1 MGTRKPEDTRTIAV
15 AAHGG
20 AGKTSLVE
28 AMLFDT
34 GAIGRL
40 GKIEE
45 GNTVSD
51 FDLEEQKRQISINT
65 SVITFDYRGKN
76 LFLLDTP
83 GYADFVGEL
92 RSGMR
97 VADSVV
103 ILVSGVDGVEVQTE
117 KAFDFAS
124 DFSIPVVFF
133 INKLDRDNADY
144 DKTLKEIQQVL
155 TDKALPLYLPI
166 GQESNFKGVVNV
178 LSGKAYIYKGSGS
191 KEFEEGTPPADL
203 EEKLAAAKEALVE
216 KIVEVDDD
224 LMMRYLDGEELKEEE
239 LTAALKKAVFQ
250 RVVMPVLP
258 GSAVANVGVFKLLD
272 VISDI
277 LPSPVDMF
285 PRKAIDPEGKEIE
298 VKPDPDEKFSSLCF
312 KVMVDPYVGK
322 LSFIRVFS
330 GKLTSDQSVYI
341 VNKKVEE
348 RISSL
353 RFMKGKEGKDVKEVI
368 VGDIVAIPKL
378 QNSAV
383 GDTIAVKGVDYLF
396 PPIQFPNPVY
406 SLAVVPKSRADEDKL
421 SNAIHRMLEEDPTL
435 RYEKNIET
443 GDHLL
448 SGMGDL
454 HLDIVLSR
462 IKERY
467 GVELETRLPR
477 VPYRETIRK
486 PAKAQGKYKKQTG
499 GRGQYG
505 DVWLELQPLER
516 GSGVQ
521 FEDRIVGGVVPKQYV
536 PAVEKGLREAAQ
548 KGVLA
553 GYPAIDFKATLYDG
567 SYHEVDSSEMAFKIA
582 ASMAFKKC
590 FVEASP
596 VLLEPIMNVEVV
608 VPEEYL
614 GDVMGDLNSRRG
626 RIMGIESRGRFQ
638 VVKAQVPLAEM
649 FRYAIV
655 LRSMTSGRGSF
666 SMEFSHYEEVPQD
679 LAKKIIAQAQVES
692 EEEAASK

>member
-124 DFSIPVVFF
+124 DFFIPVVFF

-258 GSAVANVGVFKLLD
+258 GSAVANVGVFQLLD